1 MYASTPALAASE
13 ATAVPTLPVE
23 TQPIS
28 VLPRSS
34 SRATDIETTRSL

>member
-1 MYASTPALAASE
+1 LAANE
-13 ATAVPTLPVE
+13 ATAVPTLPVD

-34 SRATDIETTRSL
+34 SRAIDIDTTRSL